1 MHKKVQVT
9 ILAKNPRPSVLL
21 LKLSEKRGA
30 FWQNVTGSV
39 DEGEDFDQAAPRELW
54 EETGIKITDAKIV
67 SLNFSFEFH
76 DRFGRDIKEACY
88 LAVIK
93 DTHYPIKISDEHQ
106 KYVWKEINLVTP
118 EDFGHQSSFEVFQKS
133 VEAFNA

>member
-54 EETGIKITDAKIV
+54 EETGIEPSDAEV
-67 SLNFSFEFH
+67 TPLHFSFEFH

-88 LAVIK
+88 LAVVDDLK
-93 DTHYPIKISDEHQ
+93 YPIKISDEHQ
-106 KYVWKEINLVTP
+106 KYVWKEIDLVTP
-118 EDFGHQSSFEVFQKS
+118 EDYGHPSSFEVFQKA
-133 VEAFNA
+133 VEVFNA